1 MSTACHIHIDLFRNK
16 QQRLPVFEDCFLDS
30 FFCDVFV
37 DLESYSVSIYIT
49 FFLIFL
55 ILNIHL
61 FTILILILAQL
72 SIQFTDN
79 VHDQYENCKT
89 YKKS

>member
-49 FFLIFL
+49 FFDIFDIKYSL
-55 ILNIHL
+55 VYYINFDISTTLY
-61 FTILILILAQL
+61 
-72 SIQFTDN
+72 SI
-79 VHDQYENCKT
+79 Y
-89 YKKS
+89 